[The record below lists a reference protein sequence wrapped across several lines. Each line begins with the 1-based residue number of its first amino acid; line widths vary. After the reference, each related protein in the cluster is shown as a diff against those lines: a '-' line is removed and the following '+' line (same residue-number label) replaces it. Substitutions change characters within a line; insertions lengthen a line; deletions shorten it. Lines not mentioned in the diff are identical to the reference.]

1 MFKWL
6 QPIDAD
12 ALLRMQLAEAKR
24 DRAKHAA
31 AAEEQVAWVNML
43 DSRIAR
49 IESELNDPQ
58 AVTP

>member
-49 IESELNDPQ
+49 IEGELNDPQ
-58 AVTP
+58 EVTP